1 MAKKSKKA
9 KLPVES
15 CVAPAMDRA
24 RERQYQIEDRLRT
37 LQRAAEISGDKSLMK
52 DIKALANQTV
62 ASVAKLSK

>member
-1 MAKKSKKA
+1 MGKKSKKL

-15 CVAPAMDRA
+15 CVAPAMNRA
-24 RERQYQIEDRLRT
+24 RERQYQVEDGLRT